1 MSTIKNILMNLP
13 EVSGPTQKK
22 LPFKEK
28 VKWTIIMLIAFFVL
42 GMIPL
47 YGMAEDALGHF
58 EQIQQILASQFGT
71 IISLGIGPIVTA
83 AIVLQLLNGSGI
95 VKFDTSTSDGKRFYQ
110 GVQKTLAFTFVVFQ
124 SIIYVS
130 LGGFEPMGVE
140 GTPEYTYYTF
150 LLIGQLIL
158 GGLLIIFMDEV
169 VSKWGIGSGIGL
181 FIVAGVSKELVWRAI
196 SPLSLEGEDLM
207 IGHVWQFFQAA
218 AGGTLEIATL
228 AITAIIAT
236 LVIFAMAVYAQAMKI
251 EIPLSFGRMR
261 GQGVRWPL
269 KFIYTSVIPVILVA
283 ALFAN
288 FQLWAGL
295 MDSDILGDPEA
306 TDPRE
311 EGLIGFLSPPGG
323 QYGLSGEI
331 IEKGLFA
338 IDPII
343 FLQAFVY
350 TLLMALGC
358 MAFSYFWAHTAGM
371 DARSQAK
378 QMMSSGLQIPGFR
391 KDQRVLERL
400 LARYINPL
408 AIMSGFTVGFLA
420 AFADMLGAL
429 SQGTGILLAV
439 MIIYKIYEEIAKD
452 HMMDMHPSL
461 RKFME

>member
-13 EVSGPTQKK
+13 EVAGPTQKK

-28 VKWTIIMLIAFFVL
+28 LKWSITMLVAFFIL

-47 YGMAEDALGHF
+47 YGMADDAFGHF
-58 EQIQQILASQFGT
+58 EQLQQILASQFGT
-71 IISLGIGPIVTA
+71 LISLGIGPIVTA
-83 AIVLQLLNGSGI
+83 SIVLQLLNGSGI
-95 VKFDTSTSDGKRFYQ
+95 VKFDTSTSEGKRFYQ
-110 GVQKTLAFTFVVFQ
+110 GIQKSLAFFFVVFE
-124 SIIYVS
+124 SFIFVY
-130 LGGFEPMGVE
+130 LGGFTPKE
-140 GTPEYTYYTF
+140 GISE
-150 LLIGQLIL
+150 LLLVGQLIL
-158 GGLLIIFMDEV
+158 GGLLILFMDEV

-181 FIVAGVSKELVWRAI
+181 FIVGGVSKELVWRAF
-196 SPLSLEGEDLM
+196 SPLSAEGDPFV

-218 AGGTLEIATL
+218 ADGQLDIATL
-228 AITAIIAT
+228 AVTAIGAT
-236 LVIFAMAVYAQAMKI
+236 LLIFAMAVFLQAMKI
-251 EIPLSFGRMR
+251 EIPLSFGRVR

-269 KFIYTSVIPVILVA
+269 KFIYTGVIPVILVA

-295 MDSDILGDPEA
+295 LDNDILGNPEEN
-306 TDPRE
+306 T
-311 EGLIGFLSPPGG
+311 GIVSFLSPPGD
-323 QYGLSGEI
+323 QYGLLGEVI
-331 IEKGLFA
+331 QVGFFNLISD
-338 IDPII
+338 DPII
-343 FLQAFVY
+343 FLQALVY

-358 MAFSYFWAHTAGM
+358 MAFSYFWAQTAGM

-420 AFADMLGAL
+420 SFADMLGAL

-452 HMMDMHPSL
+452 HMMDMHPAL